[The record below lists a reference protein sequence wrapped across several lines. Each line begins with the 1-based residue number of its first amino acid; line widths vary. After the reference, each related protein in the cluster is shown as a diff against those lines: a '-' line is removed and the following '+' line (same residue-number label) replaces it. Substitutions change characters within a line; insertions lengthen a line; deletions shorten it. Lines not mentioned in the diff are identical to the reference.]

1 MYSAKFNV
9 WFYETDMMGIAHHSN
24 HFRWFEN
31 ARVEYLRHIGITL
44 GSMMDEDMELIS
56 IYYGEDAAEEE
67 AEQLRDAAAALYPS
81 IDVEL
86 QAGGQ
91 PVYYYIVSAE

>member
-1 MYSAKFNV
+1 MV
-9 WFYETDMMGIAHHSN
+9 DDT
-24 HFRWFEN
+24 
-31 ARVEYLRHIGITL
+31 T
-44 GSMMDEDMELIS
+44 ELIS